1 MSERQRTGGPGTGAS
16 ARGAARSA
24 RRPKAEGPLP
34 YDFRRPTKLSREYV
48 RRLQIVYET
57 FARRWAT
64 LLTSTLRVLCHVTLV
79 SIEQLTYEEYVAS
92 LVSPTMLALLTLEPL
107 PGTAIMEFSLSAAMA
122 SIDHMLGGP
131 GGAQPQRPLTDIE
144 TPLLRRMLTRALDEL
159 KYAFEPLVAVQP
171 QLGAIEYNP
180 QFVQACAAS
189 DAVVVASFEMRV
201 GAEDC
206 VATLCLPLVTIYA
219 KLNEDADVTLTEAQR
234 LDRETAHRKVVAGL
248 ENTPIDVSV
257 RFAPRR
263 MRPEDLVGLQPGD
276 VVRLGHPVAVPLD
289 VMAAG
294 ITFAHAV
301 PGNQGS
307 RLACL
312 IVPEPP
318 EEPNR

>member
-1 MSERQRTGGPGTGAS
+1 MGSGVTTSQPPA
-16 ARGAARSA
+16 GAARPGRPA
-24 RRPKAEGPLP
+24 RRGKVDGPLP

-57 FARRWAT
+57 FARRYAT
-64 LLTSTLRVLCHVTLV
+64 LLTSTLRVLSHVTLV
-79 SIEQLTYEEYVAS
+79 SIEQLTYDEYVAS
-92 LVSPTMLALLTLEPL
+92 LTNPTMLAQLTLEPL
-107 PGTAIMEFSLSAAMA
+107 PGTAVLEFSLNAAMA

-144 TPLLRRMLTRALDEL
+144 TPLLRRLLDRVLAEL
-159 KYAFEPLVAVQP
+159 RFAFEPLVGVEP
-171 QLGAIEYNP
+171 ELGSIEYNP

-201 GAEDC
+201 GDEDC
-206 VATLCLPLVTIYA
+206 VATFCMPLGTIYA
-219 KLNEDADVTLTEAQR
+219 KLNEDTDITYTEAQR
-234 LDRETAHRKVVAGL
+234 LAREIAYRNVAAGL
-248 ENTPIDVSV
+248 ENTPIEVSV
-257 RFAPRR
+257 RFSPRT
-263 MRPEDLVGLQPGD
+263 MYPGDLAGLQPGD
-276 VVRLGHPVAVPLD
+276 VIRLGHPVTAPLA

-312 IVPEPP
+312 VVPPP
-318 EEPNR
+318 KEPNPR